1 MDTLRDK
8 VAVITGAASGIGRAI
23 ARALADR
30 GAHIVAVDLDDDGI
44 QALADE
50 LSDHGAAVLPQ
61 RADVSDPEAFEGIR
75 SAALQRFGRVDI
87 VVNNVGVLTNGLP
100 QDIPVAEWQRILDI
114 NLMSVVR
121 SNAAFLPL
129 LLDQG
134 SGHLVNTASFAGL
147 FTYSY
152 DRLPYAATKAAIVQI
167 SEGLAIY
174 LRPKNIG
181 VTLLCPGP
189 VLTNIAAAVPTFGGG
204 APLRI
209 PGEQFELLDPAPVG
223 ELVADAILRNRFFV
237 PTHPRRRRR
246 VAPPRRGLGRLYRL
260 PDLPRT
266 PMKGDTPMAD
276 SRTQGL
282 EVFKEMLPGLIPDD
296 VTSLRD
302 GGVADELG
310 ELSLDHVFGALWTRP
325 GLDRRSRS
333 LVTLGALIALRAT
346 DELKIHFQ
354 IALRNGLTIEEIE
367 EVIYHMTGY
376 AGYPAAAT
384 ARNVAR
390 EVLAHSLH

>member
-1 MDTLRDK
+1 LNTLRTLRDK
-8 VAVITGAASGIGRAI
+8 VAVITGAGSGIGRAI

-30 GAHIVAVDLDDDGI
+30 GSRIVAVDIDDDRLA
-44 QALADE
+44 ALAGE
-50 LSDHGAAVLPQ
+50 LSALGATVLTHP
-61 RADVSDPEAFEGIR
+61 ADVSDPEAFEGIR
-75 SAALQRFGRVDI
+75 DAALQRFGRVDI

-147 FTYSY
+147 FSYSY

-174 LRPKNIG
+174 LRPRNIG
-181 VTLLCPGP
+181 VSLLCPGP

-237 PTHPRRRRR
+237 PTHPHVVEELRRR
-246 VAPPRRGLGRLYRL
+246 VEDWDAYI
-260 PDLPRT
+260 DYQI
-266 PMKGDTPMAD
+266 
-276 SRTQGL
+276 SR
-282 EVFKEMLPGLIPDD
+282 EPGKAH
-296 VTSLRD
+296 TD
-302 GGVADELG
+302 G
-310 ELSLDHVFGALWTRP
+310 
-325 GLDRRSRS
+325 
-333 LVTLGALIALRAT
+333 
-346 DELKIHFQ
+346 
-354 IALRNGLTIEEIE
+354 
-367 EVIYHMTGY
+367 
-376 AGYPAAAT
+376 
-384 ARNVAR
+384 
-390 EVLAHSLH
+390 

>member
-23 ARALADR
+23 ACALAGR
-30 GAHIVAVDLDDDGI
+30 GAHVVAVDLDNDGVA
-44 QALADE
+44 ALAGD
-50 LSDHGAAVLPQ
+50 LSDRGAAALPQ
-61 RADVSDPEAFEGIR
+61 RADVSDPGAFDGIR
-75 SAALQRFGRVDI
+75 DAALRRFGRVDI
-87 VVNNVGVLTNGLP
+87 VVNNVGVLP
-100 QDIPVAEWQRILDI
+100 EDIPVAEWQRLLDI
-114 NLMSVVR
+114 NLMSLVR

-152 DRLPYAATKAAIVQI
+152 DRLPYAATKAAVVQI

-189 VLTNIAAAVPTFGGG
+189 VLTNIAAAVPTFGDG

-237 PTHPRRRRR
+237 PTHPNVVEELRRR
-246 VAPPRRGLGRLYRL
+246 VDDWDAYIDYQISREPRL
-260 PDLPRT
+260 
-266 PMKGDTPMAD
+266 
-276 SRTQGL
+276 
-282 EVFKEMLPGLIPDD
+282 
-296 VTSLRD
+296 
-302 GGVADELG
+302 
-310 ELSLDHVFGALWTRP
+310 
-325 GLDRRSRS
+325 
-333 LVTLGALIALRAT
+333 
-346 DELKIHFQ
+346 
-354 IALRNGLTIEEIE
+354 
-367 EVIYHMTGY
+367 
-376 AGYPAAAT
+376 
-384 ARNVAR
+384 
-390 EVLAHSLH
+390 

>member
-8 VAVITGAASGIGRAI
+8 VCVITGAASGIGRAI
-23 ARALADR
+23 AHALADR

-44 QALADE
+44 RALADE
-50 LSDHGAAVLPQ
+50 LGTTALAH
-61 RADVSDPEAFEGIR
+61 RADVSDPDAFQGVR
-75 SAALQRFGRVDI
+75 NATLQRFGRADV

-121 SNAAFLPL
+121 SNAAFVPL
-129 LLDQG
+129 LLEQG

-147 FTYSY
+147 FTYAY
-152 DRLPYAATKAAIVQI
+152 DRMPYAATKAAIVQI

-174 LRPKNIG
+174 LRPKGIG

-204 APLRI
+204 APLRT

-223 ELVADAILRNRFFV
+223 ELVADAIVRNRFFV
-237 PTHPRRRRR
+237 PTHPQVVDELRRRLDDWDAYIDYQISRK
-246 VAPPRRGLGRLYRL
+246 PLG
-260 PDLPRT
+260 
-266 PMKGDTPMAD
+266 KAASPMAE
-276 SRTQGL
+276 SRAEGL
-282 EVFKEMLPGLIPDD
+282 KAFKDMMPGLIPDG
-296 VTSLRD
+296 VTSLAD
-302 GGVADELG
+302 DGVAGELG
-310 ELSLDHVFGALWTRP
+310 ELTIDHVFGALWTRP

-333 LVTLGALIALRAT
+333 LVTLGALIALRASE
-346 DELKIHFQ
+346 ELKFHFP
-354 IALRNGLTIEEIE
+354 IALRNGLTIEEIG
-367 EVIYHMTGY
+367 EVIYHLTGY
-376 AGYPAAAT
+376 AGYPAAAN

-390 EVLAHSLH
+390 EVLS

>member
-23 ARALADR
+23 ACALADR
-30 GAHIVAVDLDDDGI
+30 GAHVVAVDVSNDAVR
-44 QALADE
+44 ALAVD
-50 LSDHGAAVLPQ
+50 LSGRGANALPL
-61 RADVSDPEAFEGIR
+61 RADVSDPGAFDGVR
-75 SAALQRFGRVDI
+75 DAALRRFGRVDI

-100 QDIPVAEWQRILDI
+100 EDIPVTEWQRILDI

-129 LLDQG
+129 LLAQG

-152 DRLPYAATKAAIVQI
+152 DRMPYAATKAAVVQI

-189 VLTNIAAAVPTFGGG
+189 VLTNIAAAVPTFGAG
-204 APLRI
+204 APLRT

-237 PTHPRRRRR
+237 PTHVGVVEELRRR
-246 VAPPRRGLGRLYRL
+246 VEDWDSYIDYQISREPPKR
-260 PDLPRT
+260 
-266 PMKGDTPMAD
+266 KAD
-276 SRTQGL
+276 N
-282 EVFKEMLPGLIPDD
+282 
-296 VTSLRD
+296 D
-302 GGVADELG
+302 G
-310 ELSLDHVFGALWTRP
+310 
-325 GLDRRSRS
+325 
-333 LVTLGALIALRAT
+333 
-346 DELKIHFQ
+346 
-354 IALRNGLTIEEIE
+354 
-367 EVIYHMTGY
+367 
-376 AGYPAAAT
+376 
-384 ARNVAR
+384 
-390 EVLAHSLH
+390 

>member
-1 MDTLRDK
+1 METLRDK

-23 ARALADR
+23 AYTLADR
-30 GAHIVAVDLDDDGI
+30 GARIVAVDRDDEGV
-44 QALADE
+44 QRLAE
-50 LSDHGAAVLPQ
+50 ERGSAVAPH

-75 SAALQRFGRVDI
+75 DATLQRFGRVDI

-100 QDIPVAEWQRILDI
+100 QDIPAAEWLRILDI

-152 DRLPYAATKAAIVQI
+152 DRMPYAATKAAIVQI

-189 VLTNIAAAVPTFGGG
+189 VLTNIAADVPTFGGG

-209 PGEQFELLDPAPVG
+209 PGNQFDLVDPAIVG
-223 ELVADAILRNRFFV
+223 DLVADAILHNRFFV
-237 PTHPRRRRR
+237 PTHPQVVEELRRRLEDWD
-246 VAPPRRGLGRLYRL
+246 GYI
-260 PDLPRT
+260 DYQI
-266 PMKGDTPMAD
+266 
-276 SRTQGL
+276 SRKPL
-282 EVFKEMLPGLIPDD
+282 
-296 VTSLRD
+296 
-302 GGVADELG
+302 
-310 ELSLDHVFGALWTRP
+310 
-325 GLDRRSRS
+325 
-333 LVTLGALIALRAT
+333 
-346 DELKIHFQ
+346 
-354 IALRNGLTIEEIE
+354 
-367 EVIYHMTGY
+367 
-376 AGYPAAAT
+376 
-384 ARNVAR
+384 
-390 EVLAHSLH
+390 

>member
-1 MDTLRDK
+1 MDTLHEK
-8 VAVITGAASGIGRAI
+8 VAVITGAGSGIGRAT
-23 ARALADR
+23 ACALADR
-30 GAHIVAVDLDDDGI
+30 GAHIVAVDLDDDGVE
-44 QALADE
+44 ALAGD
-50 LSDHGAAVLPQ
+50 LSGKGVTVLAQ
-61 RADVSDPEAFEGIR
+61 RADVADPQAFEGIR

-100 QDIPVAEWQRILDI
+100 EDIPVSEWQRILDI

-129 LLDQG
+129 LLEQG

-189 VLTNIAAAVPTFGGG
+189 VLTNIAAAVPTFGAG

-209 PGEQFELLDPAPVG
+209 PGEQFELLQPEPVG

-237 PTHPRRRRR
+237 PTHPQVVEEMRRRITDWDAYIDYQISRE
-246 VAPPRRGLGRLYRL
+246 PRL
-260 PDLPRT
+260 
-266 PMKGDTPMAD
+266 
-276 SRTQGL
+276 
-282 EVFKEMLPGLIPDD
+282 
-296 VTSLRD
+296 
-302 GGVADELG
+302 
-310 ELSLDHVFGALWTRP
+310 
-325 GLDRRSRS
+325 
-333 LVTLGALIALRAT
+333 
-346 DELKIHFQ
+346 
-354 IALRNGLTIEEIE
+354 
-367 EVIYHMTGY
+367 
-376 AGYPAAAT
+376 
-384 ARNVAR
+384 
-390 EVLAHSLH
+390 

>member
-1 MDTLRDK
+1 METLRDK

-23 ARALADR
+23 ACALADR
-30 GAHIVAVDLDDDGI
+30 GAHIVAVDIDGDG
-44 QALADE
+44 AHTLTSE
-50 LSDHGAAVLPQ
+50 LSGRGSATLPQ
-61 RADVSDPEAFEGIR
+61 RADVADPVAFEAIR
-75 SAALQRFGRVDI
+75 DATLGRFGRVDV

-100 QDIPVAEWQRILDI
+100 QDIPVTEWQRIVDV

-167 SEGLAIY
+167 SEALAIY

-189 VLTNIAAAVPTFGGG
+189 VLTNIATAMPRFGEG

-223 ELVADAILRNRFFV
+223 ELVADAILRNRFFL
-237 PTHPRRRRR
+237 PTHPHVVDELRRR
-246 VAPPRRGLGRLYRL
+246 VDDWDAYIDHQVSREPPIQKKGR
-260 PDLPRT
+260 
-266 PMKGDTPMAD
+266 
-276 SRTQGL
+276 
-282 EVFKEMLPGLIPDD
+282 
-296 VTSLRD
+296 
-302 GGVADELG
+302 
-310 ELSLDHVFGALWTRP
+310 
-325 GLDRRSRS
+325 
-333 LVTLGALIALRAT
+333 
-346 DELKIHFQ
+346 
-354 IALRNGLTIEEIE
+354 
-367 EVIYHMTGY
+367 
-376 AGYPAAAT
+376 
-384 ARNVAR
+384 
-390 EVLAHSLH
+390 

>member
-1 MDTLRDK
+1 MDTLCDK

-23 ARALADR
+23 AGALADR
-30 GAHIVAVDLDDDGI
+30 AAHIVPVDIDNNGV
-44 QALADE
+44 QALAGE
-50 LSDHGAAVLPQ
+50 LSDKGAVVLPR
-61 RADVSDPEAFEGIR
+61 RADVSDPDAFEDIR

-100 QDIPVAEWQRILDI
+100 QDIPVTEWQRILDI

-174 LRPKNIG
+174 LRPRNIG

-189 VLTNIAAAVPTFGGG
+189 VLTNIAAGVPTFGGG
-204 APLRI
+204 APLRT
-209 PGEQFELLDPAPVG
+209 PGAQFELLSPDPVG

-237 PTHPRRRRR
+237 PTHPNV
-246 VAPPRRGLGRLYRL
+246 VAELGRRIEDWDAYIDYQISREPRL
-260 PDLPRT
+260 
-266 PMKGDTPMAD
+266 
-276 SRTQGL
+276 
-282 EVFKEMLPGLIPDD
+282 
-296 VTSLRD
+296 
-302 GGVADELG
+302 
-310 ELSLDHVFGALWTRP
+310 
-325 GLDRRSRS
+325 
-333 LVTLGALIALRAT
+333 
-346 DELKIHFQ
+346 
-354 IALRNGLTIEEIE
+354 
-367 EVIYHMTGY
+367 
-376 AGYPAAAT
+376 
-384 ARNVAR
+384 
-390 EVLAHSLH
+390 

>member
-30 GAHIVAVDLDDDGI
+30 GAHIVAVDLDNEGI
-44 QALADE
+44 QALAGE
-50 LSDHGAAVLPQ
+50 LHDQGATVLPQ
-61 RADVSDPEAFEGIR
+61 RSDVSDPQAFEGIR
-75 SAALQRFGRVDI
+75 NAALQRFGRVDI

-100 QDIPVAEWQRILDI
+100 QDIPVAEWQRILNI

-129 LLDQG
+129 LIDQG

-189 VLTNIAAAVPTFGGG
+189 VLTNIAAAVPTFGDG

-209 PGEQFELLDPAPVG
+209 PGEKFELLDPAQVG
-223 ELVADAILRNRFFV
+223 ELVVDAILRNRFFV
-237 PTHPRRRRR
+237 PTHVGVVEELRRR
-246 VAPPRRGLGRLYRL
+246 VEDWDAYI
-260 PDLPRT
+260 DYQI
-266 PMKGDTPMAD
+266 
-276 SRTQGL
+276 SR
-282 EVFKEMLPGLIPDD
+282 EPE
-296 VTSLRD
+296 
-302 GGVADELG
+302 
-310 ELSLDHVFGALWTRP
+310 
-325 GLDRRSRS
+325 
-333 LVTLGALIALRAT
+333 
-346 DELKIHFQ
+346 
-354 IALRNGLTIEEIE
+354 
-367 EVIYHMTGY
+367 
-376 AGYPAAAT
+376 
-384 ARNVAR
+384 
-390 EVLAHSLH
+390 

>member
-23 ARALADR
+23 AGALADR
-30 GAHIVAVDLDDDGI
+30 GAQIVAVDVDDDGLA
-44 QALADE
+44 ALAAD
-50 LSDHGAAVLPQ
+50 LSSRGAGVAPL
-61 RADVSDPEAFEGIR
+61 RADVSDADAFEGIR

-100 QDIPVAEWQRILDI
+100 QDIPVVEWQRIIDI
-114 NLMSVVR
+114 NLMSLVR
-121 SNAAFLPL
+121 SNAVFLPL

-189 VLTNIAAAVPTFGGG
+189 VLTNIAAAVPRFGGG

-209 PGEQFELLDPAPVG
+209 PGEQFGLLNPAAVG
-223 ELVADAILRNRFFV
+223 EMVGDAILRNRFFV
-237 PTHPRRRRR
+237 PTHPHVAEELRRR
-246 VAPPRRGLGRLYRL
+246 VADWDSYIDYQISREPP
-260 PDLPRT
+260 
-266 PMKGDTPMAD
+266 
-276 SRTQGL
+276 L
-282 EVFKEMLPGLIPDD
+282 E
-296 VTSLRD
+296 TS
-302 GGVADELG
+302 
-310 ELSLDHVFGALWTRP
+310 
-325 GLDRRSRS
+325 
-333 LVTLGALIALRAT
+333 
-346 DELKIHFQ
+346 
-354 IALRNGLTIEEIE
+354 
-367 EVIYHMTGY
+367 
-376 AGYPAAAT
+376 
-384 ARNVAR
+384 
-390 EVLAHSLH
+390 